1 MVKINKHSNDWR
13 LVKYQI
19 EQFIASEKDKLT
31 NVKSWDEAKESQGR
45 IGAWRTILMLE
56 DDNDAQD

>member
-31 NVKSWDEAKESQGR
+31 SVKSWDEAKESQGR
-45 IGAWRTILMLE
+45 IAAWRTILMLE

>member
-31 NVKSWDEAKESQGR
+31 NCKTWEEAKESQGR
-45 IGAWRTILMLE
+45 IAAWRTVLLLE
-56 DDNDAQD
+56 DESDAQD